1 MALQLRRGLESD
13 RLSITPAVGEPIVT
27 EQGKLYVGDGTTPGG
42 ILISG
47 GGGGGSGIQNVVE
60 DTSPQLG
67 GNLDVNGHSI
77 VSTSNANINITPNGT
92 GNIVLHG
99 DLIIDPVGNITKT
112 GQLNITPTT
121 VLSIGNNSTLADGN
135 LYITRNSYTTTFTQG
150 FVFAQHHTTADAV
163 NFAFYRSRGT
173 GSVPAAVINGDDLAD
188 ISFVG
193 HDGTNRANGAAIS
206 ATVEGTPTLG
216 HVPTKLSFVT
226 DNGTAIGVR
235 AELSAAGVWKTN
247 SIQNYSGTDLTLTAT
262 NVKIVGDVQ
271 LNAQHI
277 LKFAD
282 SDSSNYVA
290 FQSPAT
296 VASNVTWTLPSAD
309 GVNGQVLSTNGSGVL
324 SWTSAS
330 GGGTLSSRT
339 LVSGTTS
346 SINDGAATNLDISG
360 YKGYLLYA
368 IQTSGAAWVRLY
380 TDDANRTSDASRPE
394 GSDPLP
400 GAGVI
405 AEVITTGAQL
415 ILISPGAIGFS
426 FDGSGN
432 ATTTIFARVTNKT
445 GSTAAITVSLR
456 VVQVEA

>member
-1 MALQLRRGLESD
+1 MALQLRRGLEAD

-27 EQGKLYVGDGTTPGG
+27 EQGKLYVGDGSTPGG
-42 ILISG
+42 ILISSSG
-47 GGGGGSGIQNVVE
+47 GAGGIQNVVE

-77 VSTSNANINITPNGT
+77 VSTSNGDINITPNGT
-92 GNIVLHG
+92 GNFVLHG
-99 DLIIDPVGNITKT
+99 NLTFDSSGNITKT

-121 VLSIGNNSTLADGN
+121 GLSIGNNSTLVDGS
-135 LYITRNSYTTTFTQG
+135 LYVTRNSYTSTFTQG

-163 NFAFYRSRGT
+163 NFTFYRSRGT
-173 GSVPAAVINGDDLAD
+173 GAAPTAVSNGDDLAD

-193 HDGTNRANGAAIS
+193 HDGTNRATGAAIS

-226 DNGTAIGVR
+226 DNGTAIAIR

-262 NVKIVGDVQ
+262 NVKIAGDVQ
-271 LNAQHI
+271 LNAQGD
-277 LKFAD
+277 LRFAD
-282 SDSSNYVA
+282 SDSSNWVA
-290 FQSPAT
+290 FQAPAT
-296 VASNVTWTLPSAD
+296 ISSNVTWTLPSAD

-324 SWTSAS
+324 SWTSAA

-346 SINDGAATNLDISG
+346 SLNDNASANLDISG

-405 AEVITTGAQL
+405 AEVITTGAQI

-432 ATTTIFARVTNKT
+432 ATTTIFSRVTNKT